1 MTRTPGGATV
11 SALLKPR
18 KLIVEEYFALDEKAE
33 RKSEFF
39 DGEMFAMAGASRTH
53 NVLTRNLTGHLFAR
67 LQGGSCQ
74 VFVADLRVKVNKTG
88 LYTYPDLLIVC
99 GPPEYAPE
107 NRDTLTNPK
116 VVIEVLTDSTEKY
129 DRTTKFR
136 HYKQMPSV
144 MEYVLV
150 SQDEPL
156 IERFARRP
164 DGTWSQ
170 SEFVG
175 LDAAMALD
183 SVPASVPL
191 ADIYL
196 GVEFPVRPRSAGP
209 LPAEAKTPV
218 GDDS

>member
-1 MTRTPGGATV
+1 M

-18 KLIVEEYFALDEKAE
+18 KLTVEEYFALDEKAE

-39 DGEMFAMAGASRTH
+39 DGEMFAMAGASRMH

-67 LQGGSCQ
+67 LQGGPCQ

-116 VVIEVLTDSTEKY
+116 IVIEVLSDSTEKY

-156 IERFARRP
+156 IERYTRLP
-164 DGTWSQ
+164 DGAWAQ
-170 SEFVG
+170 SDFVG
-175 LDAAMALD
+175 LDAAMAFD
-183 SVPASVPL
+183 TVPASVSL

-196 GVEFPVRPRSAGP
+196 GVQFPSRPRSAGP
-209 LPAEAKTPV
+209 LPPETNTPDV
-218 GDDS
+218 ENS